1 MNEPLR
7 VLVVDDSPL
16 MRQMLPALIESD
28 GTLEVVG
35 TAADGR
41 AAIELVQRLR
51 PDVITLDVRM
61 PVLDGLATT
70 EYLMAYFPTPILVLT
85 ASLSRYD
92 VDITFKMLEAGALDV
107 LEKPCADSA
116 EALEA
121 ARADLI
127 RRIKLLARVKV
138 VTHLRGRRAS
148 LSRTAARRVPGEL
161 IGQLPGLPRRLVQP
175 TSRVVVIGAST
186 GGPRVLQQLLHS
198 LPASFGAPILIVQ
211 HIAEHFIEGMID
223 WLNSASQL
231 PVRLASDGLPLT
243 PGEVVMA
250 PERRNMLVS
259 NGDLITLGGKRLD
272 QHTSIDL
279 AMRSAAAVCGPRAIG
294 VLLTGMG
301 NDGAAG
307 LLAIRE
313 AGGSTFAQSQES
325 CTVFGM
331 PRVAIER
338 NAAQAVL
345 SPDAIARTLTQLA
358 AQGRPGMVQLKS
370 NS

>member
-1 MNEPLR
+1 
-7 VLVVDDSPL
+7 
-16 MRQMLPALIESD
+16 
-28 GTLEVVG
+28 
-35 TAADGR
+35 
-41 AAIELVQRLR
+41 
-51 PDVITLDVRM
+51 
-61 PVLDGLATT
+61 
-70 EYLMAYFPTPILVLT
+70 
-85 ASLSRYD
+85 
-92 VDITFKMLEAGALDV
+92 
-107 LEKPCADSA
+107 
-116 EALEA
+116 
-121 ARADLI
+121 
-127 RRIKLLARVKV
+127 
-138 VTHLRGRRAS
+138 
-148 LSRTAARRVPGEL
+148 
-161 IGQLPGLPRRLVQP
+161 VQP